1 MKTILSAV
9 ISLLLRLDGVV
20 YNFICYVFDIFYYL
34 CGLQLFTNDEYG
46 DIVNRIYIVLGLIMM
61 FVLAYS
67 LLKAVINPDEFAKG
81 ENSFPKLVKNIIVSL
96 VIIVILPTAFQIC
109 FNIQNSLLNYDVIPQ
124 LILGTDDSENYETV
138 DGVPT
143 VGGVPGGR
151 IIAYYT
157 FKSFLVP
164 DTEKSICNGADEEAC
179 RDNIKGNGD
188 LAVTN
193 GEALSLT
200 NNLVLNEKGSFSKY
214 AEYSEAI
221 RDGDLTYYFPI
232 STVAGVF
239 IVWVLLNFCF
249 DMALRVVKLA
259 FYQMI
264 APIPVICRVIPGGKL
279 KDVFS
284 KWLKQVISLFVEVF
298 VRIAALTFGLFLIGI
313 IVQKF
318 NEGLPGINSLNLIG
332 QKNIVLALLIMSV
345 IIFVKQI
352 PKIIGDMFGLDT
364 SGMKLGLMDKLA
376 QGGALAAGAFVG
388 GGATSLARNAVN
400 KFGKKD
406 NWLNKDKKLTVGSV
420 AKNLGSGLL
429 SGAAGGLSGALRAG
443 KGGLKAKNLTDM
455 KKSASEGAKAA
466 VEKRY
471 EREKYLS
478 AHSRGKGFIDDA
490 AMVLMGHVGDAAG
503 SVVSW
508 AGYKNLE
515 QLKLENA
522 GMDAIT
528 NARDTFDNNT
538 DSYITK
544 ELAKYDRSDKNATIM
559 GLNKERTQSL
569 YDLQERLNKARVEGK
584 GVAAA
589 EKAYND
595 ELKNARFEIQNRV
608 SVGQNT
614 WNSEDETVRA
624 KLGALRVNAV
634 EYKGA
639 LYNNSNLDA
648 ARDVG
653 MVGADFEQSKDL
665 VLGVWDETKN
675 KYVDAEVLDELN
687 NAIKMHRSDNN
698 VEIATRSQEKKNDK
712 Q

>member
-9 ISLLLRLDGVV
+9 ISLLLRLDGVI
-20 YNFICYVFDIFYYL
+20 YNFICYIFDIFYYL

-46 DIVNRIYIVLGLIMM
+46 DIVNRIYIVLGLVMM

-188 LAVTN
+188 LTVTN

-284 KWLKQVISLFVEVF
+284 NWLKQVISLFVEVF
-298 VRIAALTFGLFLIGI
+298 VRIAALTFGVFLIGI

-318 NEGLPGINSLNLIG
+318 NEGLPGIDSLNLIG
-332 QKNIVLALLIMSV
+332 QKTIVLALLIMSV

-420 AKNLGSGLL
+420 AKNLGAGLL

-455 KKSASEGAKAA
+455 KKSASEGANAA
-466 VEKRY
+466 VEKRFK
-471 EREKYLS
+471 REKYLS

-490 AMVLMGHVGDAAG
+490 AMVLMGHAGDAAG
-503 SVVSW
+503 SVVNW
-508 AGYKNLE
+508 AGYRNLE
-515 QLKLENA
+515 QLKMENA
-522 GMDAIT
+522 AMDEIT
-528 NARDTFDNNT
+528 NSKDSMENSIDAYIEKQMNKGKGAGLGEAFSLNT
-538 DSYITK
+538 LKDK
-544 ELAKYDRSDKNATIM
+544 KNALAKATAE
-559 GLNKERTQSL
+559 GGDVVGTQ
-569 YDLQERLNKARVEGK
+569 
-584 GVAAA
+584 
-589 EKAYND
+589 KAYND
-595 ELKNARFEIQNRV
+595 ELKRIREAIANQLLV
-608 SVGQNT
+608 SSKAWESYDPT
-614 WNSEDETVRA
+614 DRA
-624 KLGALRVNAV
+624 SLGELRVDAV
-634 EYKGA
+634 KFKGA
-639 LYNNSNLDA
+639 VYNNSNLDA
-648 ARDVG
+648 LKEVGIVGDDFAQDKDV
-653 MVGADFEQSKDL
+653 AY
-665 VLGVWDETKN
+665 GVTDSPLDKMGDSIKRHRGDN
-675 KYVDAEVLDELN
+675 K
-687 NAIKMHRSDNN
+687 
-698 VEIATRSQEKKNDK
+698 VEIATRSQENNKDGK
-712 Q
+712 